1 MKKRRSASYGT
12 EQTAFQRKLLK
23 VGYRFPW
30 AEAMARSRWKPWVWW
45 SLQALRVALV
55 VLVLV
60 LIGWGIMALADRQE
74 AMEGSE
80 IIALTAVLVTGV
92 GAVFTVAANAWL
104 GRKRLASEERRH
116 TERLDHEE
124 RLQAKRLGYEAEMS
138 SERLAHETDISRDRL
153 AHERA
158 EAVRTTA
165 ASAFSASDA
174 VVRHVNQNTVHTLA
188 RREESEFGA
197 RRAISKAMDGLAFVT
212 AMGWSAEVRE
222 SAAML
227 LDEIDKLARS
237 TWAHVGAIRNG
248 NDTTTMMD
256 RQEERENAT
265 LEALDAYRN
274 AVAE

>member
-1 MKKRRSASYGT
+1 
-12 EQTAFQRKLLK
+12 
-23 VGYRFPW
+23 
-30 AEAMARSRWKPWVWW
+30 
-45 SLQALRVALV
+45 
-55 VLVLV
+55 
-60 LIGWGIMALADRQE
+60 
-74 AMEGSE
+74 
-80 IIALTAVLVTGV
+80 
-92 GAVFTVAANAWL
+92 
-104 GRKRLASEERRH
+104 
-116 TERLDHEE
+116 
-124 RLQAKRLGYEAEMS
+124 MS

-227 LDEIDKLARS
+227 LDEIDKHRKID
-237 TWAHVGAIRNG
+237 VGARRCN
-248 NDTTTMMD
+248 
-256 RQEERENAT
+256 QEWERYDDDDGSPRGAGERHLGSARC
-265 LEALDAYRN
+265 LQKCCRR
-274 AVAE
+274 VAPTRERS